1 LSSKNV
7 QVMTVLPGFIKT
19 KMTEQMELPGLLTA
33 DPRDVA
39 YDIYKAFLKE
49 KDVIYTKWFWRWI
62 MVIIKSI
69 PEAFFKKM
77 KL

>member
-1 LSSKNV
+1 
-7 QVMTVLPGFIKT
+7 MTVLPGFIKT

-39 YDIYKAFLKE
+39 ADIYKAFLKK
-49 KDVIYTKWFWRWI
+49 KDVIYTRWFWRWI

-69 PEAFFKKM
+69 PESFFKKM

>member
-1 LSSKNV
+1 
-7 QVMTVLPGFIKT
+7 MTVLPGFIKT

-33 DPRDVA
+33 DPGEVA
-39 YDIYKAFLKE
+39 NDIYKAFVKE

-62 MVIIKSI
+62 MAIIKSI
-69 PEAFFKKM
+69 PESFFKKM